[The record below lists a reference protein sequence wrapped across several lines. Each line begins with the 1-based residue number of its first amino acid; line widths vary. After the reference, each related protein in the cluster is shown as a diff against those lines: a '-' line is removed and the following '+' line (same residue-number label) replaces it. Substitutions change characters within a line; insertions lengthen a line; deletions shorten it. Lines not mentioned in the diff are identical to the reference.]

1 MEIII
6 DKELDSYYSSCIFVD
21 EIFDNYTILKLFGN
35 FLKNF
40 YENIYNITNIF
51 KYTNSDIYFLT
62 AKFKLGKYYSLETID
77 IKYDII
83 NEFIIYYNRQTKI
96 NKIII

>member
-6 DKELDSYYSSCIFVD
+6 DKELDPYYSSCVFVD
-21 EIFDNYTILKLFGN
+21 EIFDNYTILKLFGD
-35 FLKNF
+35 FLKKY
-40 YENIYNITNIF
+40 YEDMYDITNIF

-62 AKFKLGKYYSLETID
+62 VKFKLGKYYSLETID

-83 NEFIIYYNRQTKI
+83 NEFILN
-96 NKIII
+96 